1 MHLVVFF
8 AFFIVKNSKLFFFT
22 QGDLLCSFAAPYFHS
37 WAVLK
42 QLCMIHTVQNKPL
55 HPLPTFVR
63 LARCNKQRALKADG
77 CWQQLLCLRPYQE
90 YSFSLT
96 SSRAKK
102 RKNPSE
108 TASFIATCIQQR
120 MKKGIIVPP
129 HSPALSPAVKI
140 TSSSCLNPSVPHITH
155 KLTNTGLTD
164 HTFCI
169 TSHLHSCTWTNAS
182 ADGSPG

>member
-1 MHLVVFF
+1 
-8 AFFIVKNSKLFFFT
+8 
-22 QGDLLCSFAAPYFHS
+22 
-37 WAVLK
+37 
-42 QLCMIHTVQNKPL
+42 MIHTVQNKPL

-129 HSPALSPAVKI
+129 RSPALSPAVKI

-155 KLTNTGLTD
+155 KLTLGWLII
-164 HTFCI
+164 HF
-169 TSHLHSCTWTNAS
+169 AS
-182 ADGSPG
+182 PHIFIAALEQMQVLMGRPVSGVSLGIWPILWWSDFF